1 MLTLT
6 LSLDSL
12 SLYIV
17 GFDVLILLSYV
28 LFLFHKKRQLEKSI
42 KNISD
47 FISDYFINTGA
58 EVEVTCHRLPGSR
71 HFIVMI
77 QSQPLK
83 RFRYSNILESNLIS
97 HTYKKT
103 GCMVD
108 KIYWRFPVQL
118 QREETPEEIEIK
130 SQEEDLYFNE
140 VEALSK
146 EQGKYN
152 VSEASWDEFESPKK
166 EE

>member
-17 GFDVLILLSYV
+17 AFDVLVLLTYV
-28 LFLFHKKRQLEKSI
+28 LFWFHKKRQLEKSI
-42 KNISD
+42 KCISN

-58 EVEVTCHRLPGSR
+58 EVEVTCHKLPGR
-71 HFIVMI
+71 KHFVVMI
-77 QSQPLK
+77 QSEPLK

-108 KIYWRFPVQL
+108 KIYWRFPVQH
-118 QREETPEEIEIK
+118 QRDDTPEELQNK
-130 SQEEDLYFNE
+130 SQEEDLYFND
-140 VEALSK
+140 VVALSND
-146 EQGKYN
+146 QAKYN
-152 VSEASWDEFESPKK
+152 VSDASWDEFDNPKK
-166 EE
+166 

>member
-1 MLTLT
+1 MLTFT

-17 GFDVLILLSYV
+17 AFDVLILLSYV
-28 LFLFHKKRQLEKSI
+28 LYLFRRKKSLENALKR
-42 KNISD
+42 ISD
-47 FISDYFINTGA
+47 FISDYFINSGA
-58 EVEVTCHRLPGSR
+58 EVEVTSHKLPDSR
-71 HFIVMI
+71 HFVVMI

-103 GCMVD
+103 GCMID
-108 KIYWRFPVQL
+108 KIYWRFPVQIQSEESL
-118 QREETPEEIEIK
+118 QEVAVK
-130 SQEEDLYFNE
+130 SLEEDLYFNE
-140 VEALSK
+140 VQTLSK

-166 EE
+166 E

>member
-6 LSLDSL
+6 VSLDSI

-17 GFDVLILLSYV
+17 AFDVFILLSYV
-28 LFLFHKKRQLEKSI
+28 LYLFHKKRQLEQAINK
-42 KNISD
+42 ISD

-58 EVEVTCHRLPGSR
+58 EVEVTCHKLPGSR
-71 HFIVMI
+71 HFVVMI

-118 QREETPEEIEIK
+118 QKEESAEEIEIK
-130 SQEEDLYFNE
+130 SQEDDLYFNE
-140 VEALSK
+140 VESLSN
-146 EQGKYN
+146 EHGKYN

-166 EE
+166 ID

>member
-12 SLYIV
+12 SMYIV
-17 GFDVLILLSYV
+17 AFDVLILLSYV
-28 LFLFHKKRQLEKSI
+28 LYLFRKKKNLENSLQR
-42 KNISD
+42 ISD

-58 EVEVTCHRLPGSR
+58 EVEVTSHKLPGSR

-83 RFRYSNILESNLIS
+83 RFRYSNILESSLIS

-108 KIYWRFPVQL
+108 KIYWRFPVQI
-118 QREETPEEIEIK
+118 QKDESSEVIEK
-130 SQEEDLYFNE
+130 KVEEEDLYFI
-140 VEALSK
+140 EAETASK
-146 EQGKYN
+146 ELNKYN
-152 VSEASWDEFESPKK
+152 VSEASWDEFESSKK
-166 EE
+166 N